1 MVLPVESGSAF
12 PSEPA
17 LGETGSVIAESN
29 PWNPLRDDL
38 ERRRSD
44 ARAMGGPDRLER
56 HRTKG
61 AGDRLDARARID
73 HLLDAGSFREIG
85 TLVSP
90 GGAASGTA
98 PADGIV
104 TGSGTVDGRPVM
116 VGAEDFT
123 VLGGSIGPGSTA
135 KRHRIA
141 ELAERD

>member
-1 MVLPVESGSAF
+1 MVSLLESGSTF

-17 LGETGSVIAESN
+17 LGETGSVSADSN
-29 PWNPLRDDL
+29 PWNPLLDDL

-135 KRHRIA
+135 
-141 ELAERD
+141 